1 MMAPL
6 TIANVGWPGTL
17 MAFGFVASQI
27 IGLGLLFEWIVV
39 WRALRLAPGR
49 AAIATLSMN
58 LASALV
64 GVPLTYTLGGA
75 VGHNG
80 ADAFVFLV
88 VAAVLSAA
96 VEAVVLTRWFGVAA
110 SNRAFAWLAGA
121 NVLSCVI
128 VTMVFLMV
136 R

>member
-1 MMAPL
+1 MTPL
-6 TIANVGWPGTL
+6 TLANVGWPGSF

-27 IGLGLLFEWIVV
+27 VGLGLLFEWVVV
-39 WRALRLAPGR
+39 WKRLRLAPGR

-80 ADAFVFLV
+80 TDAFVFLV
-88 VAAVLSAA
+88 LAAVLSAA
-96 VEAVVLTRWFGVAA
+96 VEALVLMSWFGVAA

-128 VTMVFLMV
+128 VTMVFLIG